1 MTLDLKT
8 DSNISGE
15 ARAGVSESGPPVC
28 SWLAPTSPLEVVSP
42 SATLTI
48 LKCKSTRKIVYFLY
62 LLAKFVRS

>member
-8 DSNISGE
+8 DSNISGV
-15 ARAGVSESGPPVC
+15 ARAGVSESPVC
-28 SWLAPTSPLEVVSP
+28 SWLAPSSPLEVVSP